1 MKFGIIC
8 GHGNGD
14 PGASSTV
21 YGTEANM
28 VRQLAP
34 FIQRYLVNYADTV
47 IFDTSRNWYE
57 FLKTNSYSFSGF
69 DYIIELH
76 GNAGAHDQSG
86 NGVTTGIEV
95 WVTSSEEG
103 ITVEQNICT
112 KISDTFGMKNRGVK
126 VTDFFVIR
134 TIKDQGISSCLIENG
149 FIDDKDDMK
158 IIFSNMEG
166 YCKTLAEAI
175 AEGFGLKRST
185 VSPIIMYCVQCG
197 PICTEEEA
205 NELSEELKDNGYNT
219 YIMTS
224 GDDHYVQA
232 GAYTV
237 FSNAESLVKKLA
249 EDGFDAKITTKQ
261 LQKK

>member
-1 MKFGIIC
+1 MKIGIIC
-8 GHGNGD
+8 GHGDGD

-34 FIQRYLVNYADTV
+34 FIQKYLINYADTV
-47 IFDTSRNWYE
+47 ILDTSRNWYE
-57 FLKTNSYSFSGF
+57 YLKTNSYSFHGF

-86 NGVTTGIEV
+86 NGATTGIEI
-95 WVTSSEEG
+95 WVTSSEAG
-103 ITVEQNICT
+103 ITVEQNIC
-112 KISDTFGMKNRGVK
+112 KRISDTFGMNNRGVK
-126 VTDFFVIR
+126 VTDFLVIR

-166 YCKTLAEAI
+166 YCKVLAEAI
-175 AEGFGLKRST
+175 AEGFGLKKTTTS
-185 VSPIIMYCVQCG
+185 VIMYRVQCG
-197 PICTEEEA
+197 SVYTEEEA
-205 NELSEELKDNGYNT
+205 SELSKELKEKGYNT
-219 YIMTS
+219 YIVTT
-224 GDDHYVQA
+224 GDNYFVQV

-237 FSNAESLVKKLA
+237 FSNAESMVNKLA
-249 EDGFDAKITTKQ
+249 KDGFDAMITIKQ
-261 LQKK
+261 L